1 MAKFTFKMHR
11 ETGLRAVAY
20 RPNSDI
26 KIKGVVVGSIREG
39 TIRLMVKRERTED
52 DPAVFRWVTLKKRFS
67 SDAEAREFLRGVGVE
82 AVMRAHDLY
91 VRKEED

>member
-20 RPNSDI
+20 RPSSDI

-39 TIRLMVKRERTED
+39 VIRLMVKRERTED
-52 DPAVFRWVTLKKRFS
+52 DPARFRWVTLKKRFAD
-67 SDAEAREFLRGVGVE
+67 DAEAREFLRDVGVE
-82 AVMRAHDLY
+82 AVMKAHDLY
-91 VRKEED
+91 IREED